1 VQVPLLQLGLD
12 AQQPYLVEDL
22 LNDRS
27 YEWHGEWNYVE
38 LNPQVTPAHIFR
50 INLPAQAADV

>member
-1 VQVPLLQLGLD
+1 VPLLQLGLD